1 MGDAFLALLVDWFEQ
16 ETGVAT
22 TILESPPDYSS
33 TYSDIQRLIDAR
45 SPDADLFVL
54 DITWPGSLA
63 DHLLDLRTTLGDAI
77 QDHEPALIANMT
89 VDDGVFAL
97 PTHHDLGML
106 YYRTDL
112 LERYGYAAPP
122 TTWDELD
129 AMATTIVEGESGTN
143 PNFTGFVFQGA
154 PNEGLT
160 CNAIE
165 WLASVGGGSIADET
179 GVTLDN
185 PAAIAMLE
193 RASGWVGSITPSGI
207 GSYEEDAARRHFQGG
222 GAAFMR
228 NWSWV
233 WWAANQPGE
242 QIIGKFSVAPL
253 PSGAGIPPIATTGGQ
268 AIGVSIYSQHQEA
281 AVELVRYLSSPDV
294 QAWKAVIGQFQP
306 TIPALYDDPEVQA
319 ALPFRSLLRDVTL
332 VPRPS
337 SHVNGAYQEI
347 STVFWSGVSEI
358 LLGVKAANIVPRMAE
373 EIRTLIGKR

>member
-1 MGDAFLALLVDWFEQ
+1 MGDAFLAQLIEWFQQ
-16 ETGVAT
+16 ETGVT
-22 TILESPPDYSS
+22 TTMLESRPDYPSA
-33 TYSDIQRLIDAR
+33 YSELQRLIDAR

-54 DITWPGSLA
+54 DISWPGSLA

-77 QDHEPALIANMT
+77 EEFEPALMANMS

-122 TTWDELD
+122 ATWDELD
-129 AMATTIVEGESGTN
+129 AMAATIMEGESGAN
-143 PNFTGFVFQGA
+143 PNFAGFVFQGA
-154 PNEGLT
+154 PYEGLT
-160 CNAIE
+160 CNALE
-165 WLASVGGGSIADET
+165 WLASAGGGSIADET

-185 PAAIAMLE
+185 PAAIEMLE
-193 RASGWVGSITPSGI
+193 RASRWVGSITPSGI
-207 GSYEEDAARRHFQGG
+207 GSYEEDASRRHFQGG

-233 WWAANQPGE
+233 WWTANQPGE

-253 PSGAGIPPIATTGGQ
+253 PSGTGIAPVATTGGQ
-268 AIGVSIYSQHQEA
+268 AIGVSLYSQHQEA
-281 AVELVRYLSSPDV
+281 AVELLRYVSSPEV

-306 TIPALYDDPEVQA
+306 TIPTLYDDPEVQS

-332 VPRPS
+332 TPRPS
-337 SHVNGAYQEI
+337 SHVNGAYQEV

-358 LLGVKAANIVPRMAE
+358 LLGGAAAEIVPQMAE
-373 EIRTLIGKR
+373 RIETLIG